1 VTKGYT
7 GVKMA
12 KSAERSD
19 GNQAQVLIVEDEAS
33 IAAMLA
39 AMLELEGYSSHIV
52 HTGRAALDYLCPEW
66 DRGDGAN
73 GATKAKPRHAPG
85 LLLLDLHLGD
95 MESVDLIRRL
105 KKLGYRVPPV
115 IILSARRLEAVAT
128 AASELGAADYFIK
141 PADMDLL
148 MMSIEN
154 VLS

>member
-1 VTKGYT
+1 
-7 GVKMA
+7 MA
-12 KSAERSD
+12 KSVERRD
-19 GNQAQVLIVEDEAS
+19 GDQAQVLIVEDEAS

-52 HTGRAALDYLCPEW
+52 HTGRAALDYLCPAW
-66 DRGDGAN
+66 DGADGAD
-73 GATKAKPRHAPG
+73 GATRAKAHRVPG

-95 MESVDLIRRL
+95 MDSLDLVRRL

-115 IILSARRLEAVAT
+115 IILSARRQEAVAA
-128 AASELGAADYFIK
+128 AASELGAADYFVK

-148 MMSIEN
+148 LTSIEK

>member
-1 VTKGYT
+1 
-7 GVKMA
+7 MA
-12 KSAERSD
+12 KSVERRD
-19 GNQAQVLIVEDEAS
+19 GDQAQVLIVEDEAS

-66 DRGDGAN
+66 GGADS
-73 GATKAKPRHAPG
+73 ATKAKPRPVPA

-95 MESVDLIRRL
+95 MESVDLVRRL

-115 IILSARRLEAVAT
+115 IILSARRQEAVAA
-128 AASELGAADYFIK
+128 AASELGAADYFVK
-141 PADMDLL
+141 PADMDVLL
-148 MMSIEN
+148 TSIEK

>member
-1 VTKGYT
+1 
-7 GVKMA
+7 MA
-12 KSAERSD
+12 KSVERRD
-19 GNQAQVLIVEDEAS
+19 GDQAQVLIVEDEAS

-66 DRGDGAN
+66 DGAT
-73 GATKAKPRHAPG
+73 GATKAKPRHVPA

-95 MESVDLIRRL
+95 MESVDLVRRL

-115 IILSARRLEAVAT
+115 IILSARRQEAVAA
-128 AASELGAADYFIK
+128 AASELGAADYFVK
-141 PADMDLL
+141 PADMDVLL
-148 MMSIEN
+148 TSIEK